1 MGEGI
6 KPIYDNL
13 ASFRKKYYLNLFIR
27 GTILTLSLVLIYFII
42 ASLLEYNLWMS
53 RGTRL
58 LIFSS
63 FIVLVLFCIY
73 KFLKLPIRWWLYNRG
88 LGQEESAQMVGR
100 HFPTISDRLL
110 NLLQL
115 AALPGNSDLVQ
126 AGIAQKSRSMQGIS
140 FEQAIDLRENRK
152 YLKYFAVPFVLIG
165 VLWVIDQ
172 NIFTQSTKRIVQFN
186 TEFSPEAPFQFV
198 VPQGTLT
205 GFFNEDYTLQLKL
218 EGEVVPE
225 AAYIVSGRQRLKME
239 QMKPGEFAYTFERL
253 QTPMTFQFEASGF
266 YSSTYTLELINRPEL
281 TGLKIDLSF
290 PRYLGRKPEQL
301 TNTGNLEIPEGTKAT
316 WTVGGTHT
324 TSASIAFGGGPEN
337 PMQLVGDQLFTF
349 GNNFFNPQD
358 YWISLEN
365 DRAKNKDKIAYSI
378 RVIKDQHPEI
388 VVDHVRDSVLFKTVL
403 LGGSVADDYGLTRLE
418 LRYNIQKE
426 GKKQPTAEKVIK
438 IGLNSQSNQQSF
450 FTQWVLD
457 SLNLQPGDQLNYYLQ
472 VWDNDG
478 VNGHKATKS
487 ATYIFALPGEEE
499 MKAEISK
506 SQAATQGKIDRSL
519 NKAKELRESIDQAQ
533 QKLRGKQSLDWQDKK
548 MLEDLVQQKSSLD
561 QLINELQK
569 ENKMLDEKK
578 NAFSEEENQRIKEK
592 SEQIQ
597 KLMDELLDEETKKL
611 FEELQKLLKENSDPS
626 QIQRMLE
633 KMDRKGNN
641 LEKELER
648 MLELAKQMQREY
660 KLEQAIS
667 ELKEQTEKQ
676 EQLQKDTDALDEKGK
691 ENKDNKE
698 GKDGKEVKDKK
709 DQKDGKEKDQKE
721 GKDGK
726 EGKEGDQKE
735 GDQKEG
741 DQKEG
746 KEGDNKEGD
755 QKDGKQE
762 GDQKEGDQKE
772 GDQGEQASEED
783 KSLDEKQEDLAK
795 EFENFEKAVEE
806 LNELDKELEEESGA
820 PSEEEMN
827 QVKDA
832 QQQSKESLQKGQSK
846 QSSQQQQKAV
856 KQMKQ
861 MQQNMESMQNS
872 MEMEMDMANMESLRQ
887 IIHGLIKLS
896 YDQENLMKEFVPIQ
910 QTDPRYVQLGQDQ
923 LKIKDD
929 AKILEDSLLALAKKD
944 AFMSSVVTK
953 EVGELNA
960 HMDKAVD
967 NVRERRKGN
976 AGTEMQLSM
985 TSINNLALMLKDHFD
1000 MMQQMMANAM
1010 KMPGKGKGKQKG
1022 QQMNLG
1028 QMQQQLNERIQQ
1040 LKNGGKN
1047 GRELSEELAR
1057 VAAEQERIRRALQ
1070 EMQEKLKREG
1080 GKVPGGDLPGKMEQT
1095 EMDLVNKQITEQTI
1109 RRQQE
1114 IITRL
1119 LETEKSLRE
1128 QNMDEERKGET
1139 AKDYDKE
1146 IPRAFEEYLRLKEKE
1161 VELLK
1166 TVPPKL
1172 YPYYK
1177 KEVNEYFKRI
1187 GTQE

>member
-27 GTILTLSLVLIYFII
+27 GTILTLSLILVYFII

-53 RGTRL
+53 RGARL

-73 KFLKLPIRWWLYNRG
+73 RFLKLPIRWWVYKRG
-88 LGQEESAQMVGR
+88 LGQEESAKMVGH

-115 AALPGNSDLVQ
+115 AELPGNSELVQ
-126 AGIAQKSRSMQGIS
+126 AGIAQKSRSMHGIS
-140 FEQAIDLRENRK
+140 FEQAVDLRENRR
-152 YLKYFAVPFVLIG
+152 YLKYFAVPFVLMG
-165 VLWVIDQ
+165 VLWVVDQ
-172 NIFTQSTKRIVQFN
+172 NIFTQSTRRIVQFN
-186 TEFSPEAPFQFV
+186 TEFSPEAPFKFV
-198 VPQGTLT
+198 VPQGNLT
-205 GFFNEDYTLQLKL
+205 GFFNEDFTLQLNL
-218 EGEVVPE
+218 DGDVIPE
-225 AAYIVSGRQRLKME
+225 SAYIVSGRQRLKME

-281 TGLKIDLSF
+281 TGLKIDLLF
-290 PRYLGRKPEQL
+290 PKYLGRRGEQL
-301 TNTGNLEIPEGTKAT
+301 TNTGNLEIPEGTKVT
-316 WTVGGTHT
+316 WTVGGTHAK
-324 TSASIAFGGGPEN
+324 SASIAFGGGPEN
-337 PMQLVGDQLFTF
+337 SMQLIGDELFTF
-349 GNNFFNPQD
+349 GNSFFNPQD

-378 RVIKDQHPEI
+378 RVIKDQHPGI
-388 VVDHVRDSVLFKTVL
+388 VVDHVRDSVLYKTVL
-403 LGGSVADDYGLTRLE
+403 LGGSISDDYGLTRLE
-418 LRYNIQKE
+418 LRYNILKE
-426 GKKQPTAEKVIK
+426 GRKEPTAEKVIK
-438 IGLNSQSNQQSF
+438 LTLNSSSNQQSF
-450 FTQWVLD
+450 FQQWVLD
-457 SLNLQPGDQLNYYLQ
+457 SLNLQPGDQLNYYMQ

-487 ATYIFALPGEEE
+487 ATYVFALPGEEE

-519 NKAKELRESIDQAQ
+519 NKAKELRESIEQAQ

-548 MLEDLVQQKSSLD
+548 MLEDLVQQKSGLD

-569 ENKMLDEKK
+569 ENRMLDEKK

-597 KLMDELLDEETKKL
+597 KLMDELLDEETKRL
-611 FEELQKLLKENSDPS
+611 FEELEKLLKENSDPA

-676 EQLQKDTDALDEKGK
+676 EKLQKETDELNDKKGK
-691 ENKDNKE
+691 DGKENKE
-698 GKDGKEVKDKK
+698 GKDGKENKDGK
-709 DQKDGKEKDQKE
+709 DQKDA
-721 GKDGK
+721 KDGK
-726 EGKEGDQKE
+726 EGKEGKEGENKE
-735 GDQKEG
+735 GDR
-741 DQKEG
+741 
-746 KEGDNKEGD
+746 EGD
-755 QKDGKQE
+755 QKDGDQKDSDQQN
-762 GDQKEGDQKE
+762 GDQKD
-772 GDQGEQASEED
+772 GDQGDQSSDEN
-783 KSLDEKQEDLAK
+783 KSLDEKQDDLAQ
-795 EFENFEKAVEE
+795 EFEQFEKAVEE
-806 LNELDKELEEESGA
+806 LNELDQELDEDSGT
-820 PSEEEMN
+820 PSEEEMK

-832 QQQSKESLQKGQSK
+832 QQQSKQSLQKGQPK

-861 MQQNMESMQNS
+861 MQQSMESMQSS
-872 MEMEMDMANMESLRQ
+872 MEMEIDMQNLESLRQ
-887 IIHGLIKLS
+887 IVHGLIKLS
-896 YDQENLMKEFVPIQ
+896 YDQEGLMKEFVPIQ
-910 QTDPRYVQLGQDQ
+910 QTDPKYVQLGQDQ

-953 EVGELNA
+953 EVGELNS
-960 HMDKAVD
+960 HMDKAVE

-1010 KMPGKGKGKQKG
+1010 KMPGKGKKGKQKG

-1040 LKNGGKN
+1040 LKNGGMK

-1070 EMQEKLKREG
+1070 EMQEKLKQEG

-1114 IITRL
+1114 IMTRL
-1119 LETEKSLRE
+1119 LETEKSMRE

-1139 AKDYDKE
+1139 AKEYDKE

-1177 KEVNEYFKRI
+1177 KEVNDYFKRI